1 MGNMG
6 IKTSIAVGLLF
17 VTASAHAVTNSWQI
31 ASSFWDISSSAWFAG
46 FPSITN
52 EVNLITNLT
61 TKLVTVDNF
70 TVSGSPSTLTISNL
84 VVGAPL
90 NVTNTLFLSNM
101 QTNTP
106 LHIINSFALTNNGV
120 VQITNSFL
128 EVDGLSGGI
137 SQIDGTLKIFPGAKV
152 VLKNTTINADATL
165 QFALGNNT
173 SPIIVSNLILG
184 GTLNVTDGGGFSN
197 TTYTLF
203 TYLGALTYNGLVVG
217 SIPTNFNAVID
228 TSTLNQVNLIVGL
241 APPPPSLSSFRFIS
255 IAHNTN
261 DVVLTWLAT
270 GGTTN
275 SVQATSVT
283 GDGSY
288 NTNNFTTIFSPIFVP
303 GSGSVTNSYTDLGGA
318 TNTPTRFY
326 RIRLVP

>member
-1 MGNMG
+1 MG
-6 IKTSIAVGLLF
+6 IKTTIAVTLLF
-17 VTASAHAVTNSWQI
+17 VTASAHAVTNSWQV
-31 ASSFWDISSSAWFAG
+31 ASTFWDISAGAWSAG

-61 TKLVTVDNF
+61 TKLVTIDNF
-70 TVSGSPSTLTISNL
+70 TVSDNPSTLTISNL
-84 VVGAPL
+84 VVGGPV

-106 LHIINSFALTNNGV
+106 LRMINSFAITNNGV

-128 EVDGLSGGI
+128 EVDGLSGGK

-152 VLKNTTINADATL
+152 MLNNTTINADATL
-165 QFALGNNT
+165 QFALGNNYT
-173 SPIIVSNLILG
+173 PVIVSNLTLG
-184 GTLNVTDGGGFSN
+184 GTLNVTDGGGFTTN
-197 TTYTLF
+197 TYTLF
-203 TYLGALTYNGLVVG
+203 TYLGTLVNNGLAVG
-217 SIPTNFNAVID
+217 STPSTNFSYTI
-228 TSTLNQVNLIVGL
+228 STGTTGQVNLVVSP
-241 APPPPSLSSFRFIS
+241 APPSPGIASFRFIS
-255 IAHNTN
+255 IVRNTN
-261 DVVLTWLAT
+261 DVVLTWLAN

-288 NTNNFTTIFSPIFVP
+288 NTNNFTTIFSPFFVP
-303 GSGSVTNSYTDLGGA
+303 GSGLVTNTYTDLGGA